1 MGEIIGFCGIPCH
14 DCGAFKAT
22 QADDDTKRAEVAKMW
37 SKEFDAKLRPED
49 INCNGCLST
58 AEPLFAHCK
67 VCGIR
72 KCGLEKKVENCAHC
86 SDYPC
91 EQLEDF
97 FKMVPDARKQ
107 LDGIRELL

>member
-14 DCGAFKAT
+14 ECAAFKAT
-22 QADDDTKRAEVAKMW
+22 QADDDTKRAEVAEMW
-37 SKEFDAKLRPED
+37 SKEYDAKLRPED

-58 AEPLFAHCK
+58 AEPLFGHCK

-86 SDYPC
+86 PDYAC

-97 FKMVPDARKQ
+97 FNMVPDARKQ
-107 LDGIRELL
+107 LDGIRGML